1 MAKNIVVCCDGT
13 NGQFRARNT
22 NVVRLY
28 SLLVHDRDQVAFYDP
43 GLGTMSPPG
52 ALTRISQVTTR
63 VLGLAF
69 GYGLADRI
77 GEAYQQIMD
86 AYQDGDRIFL
96 FGFSRGAYTVRALAG
111 MIHMFGIVRPGN
123 ENLIPYVTAM
133 FRRHDEEIFR
143 LAGEFR
149 KTFARTSRIHF
160 VGAWDTVSSVGWI
173 YDPVKLPYT
182 ANNPSIDVGRHAI
195 AIDERRCF
203 FRQNL
208 WGAPDQ
214 GQDLRQVWFAGTHSD
229 VGGGYPARE
238 SGLANI
244 ALRWMLD
251 EAQANGLRLD
261 PERMAEVFSRPEN
274 QPDPAGPLHESLEG
288 PWWVLEFWPKPYM
301 DMSLRPPRSRWRIPR
316 GAPRRI
322 PENAEIHPSVFQR
335 MENPALHYT
344 PGNLPKPPVSSGP
357 TPRGA

>member
-13 NGQFRARNT
+13 NGQFQARNT
-22 NVVRLY
+22 NVVRLF

-52 ALTRISQVTTR
+52 ALTRLSQVATR
-63 VLGLAF
+63 ALGLAF
-69 GYGLADRI
+69 GYGLTDRI
-77 GEAYQQIMD
+77 GEAYRQIMD
-86 AYQDGDRIFL
+86 AYEDGDRIFL

-111 MIHMFGIVRPGN
+111 MLHMFGIVRSGN
-123 ENLIPYVTAM
+123 ETLVPYVTAM
-133 FRRHDEEIFR
+133 FSRHDDEVFR

-149 KTFARTSRIHF
+149 ETFARTSRIHF
-160 VGAWDTVSSVGWI
+160 VGVWDTVSSVGWI

-182 ANNPSIDVGRHAI
+182 ANNPSVDVGRQAI

-208 WGAPDQ
+208 WGPSGD
-214 GQDLRQVWFAGTHSD
+214 GQDLQQVWFAGTHSD

-261 PERMAEVFSRPEN
+261 PERVADVFARPEN
-274 QPDPAGPLHESLEG
+274 QPDPAGMLHESLEG
-288 PWWVLEFWPKPYM
+288 PWWALEYWPKPYT
-301 DMSLRPPRSRWRIPR
+301 DMSQHPPEWRWRVPR
-316 GAPRRI
+316 GARRRV
-322 PENAEIHPSVFQR
+322 PFDAVIHPSVFQR
-335 MENPALHYT
+335 MSDPTLRYH
-344 PGNLPKPPVSSGP
+344 PPNLPN
-357 TPRGA
+357 